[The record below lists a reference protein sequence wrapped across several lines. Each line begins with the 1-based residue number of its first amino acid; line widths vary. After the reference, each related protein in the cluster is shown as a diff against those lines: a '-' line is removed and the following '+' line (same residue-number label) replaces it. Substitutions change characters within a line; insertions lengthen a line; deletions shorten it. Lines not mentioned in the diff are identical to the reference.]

1 MRISPP
7 PARSAPAEP
16 GGPRLHRREPLLLAG
31 TLVAALVYAAYSILR
46 HADLRSSSDLALYDQ
61 AVWHYSR
68 FEEPRTTVLL
78 RLPNV
83 LGDHFDPILAA
94 LAPLYWLWSDVRM
107 LLVAQALLVAAA
119 AVPVFLYCLP
129 RVGRPG
135 AYALAVAYLL
145 FWGVHSAVG
154 FDFHNIAF
162 APLLIA
168 ALVVAAD
175 RERWPAF
182 FLLLSPL
189 LLVKEDLSV
198 FVVFLGLYLLARR
211 RWRQGAATV
220 AIGLAWYG
228 LVTRVLMPWAG
239 AGAEYVH
246 WSYDALGTGLGD
258 ALLNMARD
266 PLLPVEVFY
275 GDGGPRKLATIALL
289 LVPFLGLVLLSPLA
303 ILTVPLLAE
312 RMLSSNPNLWGTGF
326 HYSLMIAPILVMGAA
341 DGLRNLARLAGFD
354 PRRVALAG
362 AAAVIA
368 LNVAASA
375 ALSPLV
381 ALLDAGLYARSRA
394 ERASYDAMALI
405 PPDASVA
412 ALNIFTPHLSHRD
425 DLYALGRGRLLE
437 PDYILVE
444 LSERTR
450 PFYSSP
456 LAFRNV
462 RASVE
467 SKRPGYETLVE
478 RGGLLLLR
486 RRGVDSRDAS
496 KISAVLGG
504 RDGVGGGPP
513 VRRLGILGAVVPD
526 TAGLDCAGHDRDDL
540 VRGVCLWAH
549 DGDSLA

>member
-1 MRISPP
+1 MTTSPP
-7 PARSAPAEP
+7 SAQSAPAEA
-16 GGPRLHRREPLLLAG
+16 GGRRLHRREPLLVAG
-31 TLVAALVYAAYSILR
+31 TLVAALVYAAFSILR
-46 HADLRSSSDLALYDQ
+46 HSDLQSSSDLALYDQ

-68 FEEPRTTVLL
+68 LEEPRTTVLL

-83 LGDHFDPILAA
+83 LGDHFDPILVA

-107 LLVAQALLVAAA
+107 LLVAQAVLVAAA

-129 RVGRPG
+129 RVGRLG
-135 AYALAVAYLL
+135 AYALAGAYLL

-168 ALVVAAD
+168 ASVLAAD
-175 RERWPAF
+175 RERWLAF
-182 FLLLSPL
+182 FLLLCPL

-198 FVVFLGLYLLARR
+198 FVAFLGLYLLARR
-211 RWRQGAATV
+211 RLRQGAATL

-228 LVTRVLMPWAG
+228 LVTRVLMPWAAG
-239 AGAEYVH
+239 GAEYVH
-246 WSYDALGTGLGD
+246 WSYDALGSGLGD

-266 PLLPVEVFY
+266 PSLPFEVFFA
-275 GDGGPRKLATIALL
+275 DGGARKLATIALL
-289 LVPFLGLVLLSPLA
+289 FFPFLGLVLLSPLA

-326 HYSLMIAPILVMGAA
+326 HYSLMIAPILAMGAA
-341 DGLRNLARLAGFD
+341 DGLRNLGRLAGFD
-354 PRRVALAG
+354 PRRVGPVA
-362 AAAVIA
+362 AAAVVA

-375 ALSPLV
+375 ALSPFG
-381 ALLDAGLYARSRA
+381 ALLDASLYSRSRA
-394 ERASYDAMALI
+394 ERAGYEAMALI

-444 LSERTR
+444 LSERAR

-462 RASVE
+462 RAAVE
-467 SKRPGYETLVE
+467 AKRPGYETLME
-478 RGGLLLLR
+478 RDGLLLLR
-486 RRGVDSRDAS
+486 RRGV
-496 KISAVLGG
+496 GG
-504 RDGVGGGPP
+504 RD
-513 VRRLGILGAVVPD
+513 
-526 TAGLDCAGHDRDDL
+526 
-540 VRGVCLWAH
+540 
-549 DGDSLA
+549 